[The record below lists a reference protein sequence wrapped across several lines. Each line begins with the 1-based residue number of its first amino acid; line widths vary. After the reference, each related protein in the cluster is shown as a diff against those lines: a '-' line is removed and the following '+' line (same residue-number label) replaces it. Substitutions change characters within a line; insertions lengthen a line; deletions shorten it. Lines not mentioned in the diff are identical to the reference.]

1 MRQYNHVIPQSYVTV
16 IMKNTILLF
25 SFLLGLMASLVVGKE
40 VDLGEVLNP
49 ALGGRPLFE
58 DIAYDANVAFDIFL
72 DNDESFNLAERNE
85 DGPKAPKFNNLM
97 AGNLENSDKKNGT
110 NLNPDLYSCSSSFST
125 HIIVFAALIIC
136 LESII
141 F

>member
-16 IMKNTILLF
+16 TMKSTSLLF
-25 SFLLGLMASLVVGKE
+25 YFLLGLMASLVVGKE

-49 ALGGRPLFE
+49 ALEGRPLFE
-58 DIAYDANVAFDIFL
+58 DIAYDSNVAFDIFM
-72 DNDESFNLAERNE
+72 DEDESFNLAERNE
-85 DGPKAPKFNNLM
+85 DGPKAPNFNNLM
-97 AGNLENSDKKNGT
+97 PGNLDNSDKKDGK
-110 NLNPDLYSCSSSFST
+110 DLYLDLHSHSSSFST
-125 HIIVFAALIIC
+125 HIIVFVGLIVY